1 MSSKAP
7 VFRTEVVEV
16 SDGIKEF
23 LIYSKDYEGG
33 FGAKTF
39 DLEEI
44 YHYTEAKRP
53 EMITIIGAGMH
64 GREIVAF
71 LEYFLSR
78 KYKLILFELSFK
90 RTFKSHRVIII
101 KLQKMV

>member
-7 VFRTEVVEV
+7 VFRTEVVKV

-44 YHYTEAKRP
+44 YHYTEAKWP

-71 LEYFLSR
+71 LEYFHSR
-78 KYKLILFELSFK
+78 KYKLILYELSLR
-90 RTFKSHRVIII
+90 RTFKNHRVIII
-101 KLQKMV
+101 KLHKIV